1 MPAQTDPL
9 PEETPMFRILAMPV
23 KVKTPHGWRFAR
35 FAIEPRQQGEPWW
48 VVYRDDGGSWFT
60 AMMPGEAA

>member
-1 MPAQTDPL
+1 
-9 PEETPMFRILAMPV
+9 MFRILAVPV

-35 FAIEPRQQGEPWW
+35 YAFEPKAEGEPWW

-60 AMMPGEAA
+60 AMLPSPAA